1 MGVTLVVPAAKI
13 ALFESPDV
21 KIASQPATLADFIL
35 GSIDDRLS
43 WDPSL
48 KFKTL
53 LCFALRKFRWFEL
66 FREIS

>member
-1 MGVTLVVPAAKI
+1 MVPAAKI

-21 KIASQPATLADFIL
+21 KIASQPAILADFIL

-66 FREIS
+66 FRETS

>member
-1 MGVTLVVPAAKI
+1 MGVTLVVAAAKI

-53 LCFALRKFRWFEL
+53 LCLALRKFRWFEL
-66 FREIS
+66 FRETS